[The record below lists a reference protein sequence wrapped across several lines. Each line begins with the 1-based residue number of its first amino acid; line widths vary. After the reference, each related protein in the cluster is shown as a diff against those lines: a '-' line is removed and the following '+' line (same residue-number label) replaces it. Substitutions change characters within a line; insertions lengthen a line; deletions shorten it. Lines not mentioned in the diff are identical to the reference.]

1 MTTQFHIWELPSED
15 IGGPFNA
22 RARAAPED
30 AAAALR
36 AYLSLDAAGTPLARA
51 AIPPH
56 MPEELEE
63 DWEVLDYVEIPSRNN
78 TDKLSN

>member
-22 RARAAPED
+22 RARAAPD
-30 AAAALR
+30 DSAAALR
-36 AYLSLDAAGTPLARA
+36 AYLSLDNKGAPLARA

-56 MPEELEE
+56 LPEDEE
-63 DWEVLDYVEIPSRNN
+63 TDWEVLDYIELPARNK
-78 TDKLSN
+78 TK